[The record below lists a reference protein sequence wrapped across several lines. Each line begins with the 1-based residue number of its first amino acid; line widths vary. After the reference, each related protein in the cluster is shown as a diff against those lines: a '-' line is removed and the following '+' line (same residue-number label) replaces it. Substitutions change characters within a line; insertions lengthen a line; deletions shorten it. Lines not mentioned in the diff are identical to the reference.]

1 MNLLEGGPKDL
12 VELTTWAQKNLIA
25 HKQQLG
31 GKSKTTAQKKLTQSK
46 PDLSH
51 GSQRSLQCYSCT
63 KTSPGKHQNGSSTP
77 VSQSGQKKTRAMVA
91 QSCENDE
98 EALMCLERTSS
109 KRTLKKSGTDGSTNN
124 GVGKLNGRPA
134 KII

>member
-1 MNLLEGGPKDL
+1 MEARGRYSATVVK
-12 VELTTWAQKNLIA
+12 VW
-25 HKQQLG
+25 KQAIRMSYTG
-31 GKSKTTAQKKLTQSK
+31 CA
-46 PDLSH
+46 
-51 GSQRSLQCYSCT
+51 T
-63 KTSPGKHQNGSSTP
+63 KTSPGKHQKGSSTP

-109 KRTLKKSGTDGSTNN
+109 KRTLKKSGTDGSTNS